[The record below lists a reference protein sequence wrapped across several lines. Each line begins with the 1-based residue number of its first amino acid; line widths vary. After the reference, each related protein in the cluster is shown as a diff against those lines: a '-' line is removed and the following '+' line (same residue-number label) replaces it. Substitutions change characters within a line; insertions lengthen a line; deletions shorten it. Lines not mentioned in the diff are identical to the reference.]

1 MEQFSRQKILKEMG
15 KPDSGGEKESG
26 NLPLKTA
33 SSTRSKDNKRE
44 AGLSVTL
51 CIESLLIRYG
61 R

>member
-15 KPDSGGEKESG
+15 KPDSGGEKESA

-33 SSTRSKDNKRE
+33 SSTRSKDNKCE

-51 CIESLLIRYG
+51 CIKSLLIRYG